1 MKIAVLGAGIIGITS
16 AYELARDGHQVT
28 VFERRVAA
36 AEEASFSNGGITAP
50 GWVAPWAAPGM
61 PGKVLQGFFARHA
74 AIRLGLPLS
83 GQEWRWLWH
92 WSRCCN
98 PERYQT
104 NRANLQR
111 LALYSQQRLH
121 HITNE
126 LKLDYESSSGVLLL
140 LRSER
145 DTQLMQAQLPLLRD
159 SGIKFKELK
168 HEEARAVEPA
178 LNPDTAFFG
187 ALHLPAGEVG
197 NCRQFALLLKNQAQR
212 MGVTF
217 LFSSQVSNIHSGTE
231 ISVALAGENSARQF
245 DAIVLC
251 SGLGSS
257 HLLQPLG
264 LPIAL
269 AAVHGCSVSAA
280 IREPLNAPQSAVID
294 ARYQVAISRLGKRVR
309 VTGGSEIGGR
319 ADDQRTRSVQTLYKV
334 LHDWFPGAQNL
345 AAGTQEWRGARP
357 MLRDGMPL
365 IGTSTQAGIWLNLG
379 HAAHGWAL
387 SCGSARL
394 LADLIAGKK
403 PAIESQALG
412 LTRLAG

>member
-187 ALHLPAGEVG
+187 ALHLPA
-197 NCRQFALLLKNQAQR
+197 R
-212 MGVTF
+212 
-217 LFSSQVSNIHSGTE
+217 
-231 ISVALAGENSARQF
+231 
-245 DAIVLC
+245 
-251 SGLGSS
+251 
-257 HLLQPLG
+257 
-264 LPIAL
+264 
-269 AAVHGCSVSAA
+269 
-280 IREPLNAPQSAVID
+280 
-294 ARYQVAISRLGKRVR
+294 
-309 VTGGSEIGGR
+309 
-319 ADDQRTRSVQTLYKV
+319 
-334 LHDWFPGAQNL
+334 
-345 AAGTQEWRGARP
+345 
-357 MLRDGMPL
+357 
-365 IGTSTQAGIWLNLG
+365 
-379 HAAHGWAL
+379 
-387 SCGSARL
+387 
-394 LADLIAGKK
+394 
-403 PAIESQALG
+403 
-412 LTRLAG
+412 